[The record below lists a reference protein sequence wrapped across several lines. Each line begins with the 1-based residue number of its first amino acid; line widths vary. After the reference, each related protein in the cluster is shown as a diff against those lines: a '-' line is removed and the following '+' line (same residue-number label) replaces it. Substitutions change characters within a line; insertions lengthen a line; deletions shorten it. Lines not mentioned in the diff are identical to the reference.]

1 MPEPAESRSTPTPP
15 GMDNRGFQWTA
26 PGLAMQANGACRDPG
41 APLAVHGSV
50 GSTGVGSTEAR
61 SLGRRASSQAAPR
74 RRPQCLRAAPS
85 GRSSGLPS
93 ARSAQAAYSA
103 KSRGHEAHYAAH
115 KGSRV
120 GCDIVTVTPMHHRSD
135 SDFALIQVW
144 APVYFPFGCDGPG
157 FRCTVSDRSPGL
169 RGTLLNPGAE
179 AP

>member
-1 MPEPAESRSTPTPP
+1 
-15 GMDNRGFQWTA
+15 MDFNGRPRALQCKQMERAGTLARPWQFTA
-26 PGLAMQANGACRDPG
+26 VS
-41 APLAVHGSV
+41 APLASGPLRP
-50 GSTGVGSTEAR
+50 GR
-61 SLGRRASSQAAPR
+61 LGDALQVR
-74 RRPQCLRAAPS
+74 RRRGGGLSAFARLPVA
-85 GRSSGLPS
+85 SGLPS